1 MVRLGGVGVIHLPGI
16 LSLGGKK
23 YTWKR
28 YTVKYQ
34 ETISGNTTK
43 TFPSNSIRWDYNYN
57 ISGDHFVFP
66 NDYRSGIS
74 ILKANYYFSTQFGT
88 MTEIYKVVSVA
99 ANEDNTFTVTY
110 KIYKLQGSADAYVDT
125 VESKNRSDFPEN
137 GLKNGYWY
145 VLQ

>member
-34 ETISGNTTK
+34 ETISENTTK
-43 TFPSNSIRWDYNYN
+43 TFSSTTIRWDYSYN
-57 ISGDHFVFP
+57 ISDDQFVFP
-66 NDYRSGIS
+66 KDYRSEVG
-74 ILKANYYFSTQFGT
+74 ILKANYYFCTKTGK
-88 MTEIYKVVSVA
+88 MTEIYKVVSVTA
-99 ANEDNTFTVTY
+99 HEDYTYTITY
-110 KIYKLQGSADAYVDT
+110 KIYKLQGSADVYVDT

-137 GLKNGYWY
+137 GLKDGYWY